1 MSAVAL
7 VTTYSLATLSESS
20 RNYRKQIAAFI
31 EVAMQRNT
39 KTKCA
44 QQKPSAMASELCRVA
59 GKQRKEAQICF
70 RVLLTKRV
78 TYSDE
83 SGPQAA
89 QVLHYC
95 RRVPDTVPCY
105 NWGINVI

>member
-1 MSAVAL
+1 MTAVVL
-7 VTTYSLATLSESS
+7 VATYSLATLSESWS
-20 RNYRKQIAAFI
+20 THRRKLAVFI
-31 EVAMQRNT
+31 ELPIQRIT

-44 QQKPSAMASELCRVA
+44 QQKPSAMASELCRVV

-95 RRVPDTVPCY
+95 RRAPDTLPCH
-105 NWGINVI
+105 N